1 MLKRAAL
8 SNKSDTAEAL
18 NRTKQD
24 YREADGGPM
33 SECTALRILRS
44 PSEMGLPLRK

>member
-1 MLKRAAL
+1 MLKREAL
-8 SNKSDTAEAL
+8 SNKSNTAEAL

-33 SECTALRILRS
+33 SQYTALKLVRS
-44 PSEMGLPLRK
+44 PSEKGLPLRK